1 MGLIYKPSD
10 SQGLVRALNRNIRTA
25 DEMIVGLNQAS
36 KHLVAALNNKTLSGA
51 AYTAG
56 KGMFS
61 QLVLPAISRA
71 SRSLDKLKSEAK
83 QYEGFSADAG
93 GELLDEDKLNE
104 QLQILQTQQATLIS
118 QINFYKQQAFS
129 HSDNSDLKLSYIDA
143 SQQLS
148 AYINTVSDDIQK
160 VQDKLRKLH
169 AFNTNVMPL
178 FKDVTQDFKV
188 VADAVSVITTTTF
201 TKNGKFSISKAKTAY
216 KLVEVGTNYKN
227 ARRFLSGTKIIKTVN
242 TDGDTVLKVG
252 KKYLSKVG
260 KGHIYKTGKTF
271 EALSKLKLGDYKQ
284 FSQVFKSEFKS
295 GVKVI
300 ENFKAWKGASKFTKL
315 GKGLGILGTGA
326 TIFHNASNDFK
337 GGVNGGS
344 VKKFAVDTAVDLS
357 AGAGATALGAS
368 VGSLILPPLGTVV
381 GVGVGITINVI
392 INSKFSFLGNKTIV
406 EQFKTR
412 TKAITKHISDG
423 ASEIT
428 NDIGKSLSRIFW

>member
-25 DEMIVGLNQAS
+25 DEMIAGLNQAS
-36 KHLVAALNNKTLSGA
+36 KHLVTALDNKTLSGA

-71 SRSLDKLKSEAK
+71 SRSLDKLKSKAK
-83 QYEGFSADAG
+83 QYEGFSSDAG

-169 AFNTNVMPL
+169 TFNTNVMPL
-178 FKDVTQDFKV
+178 F
-188 VADAVSVITTTTF
+188 
-201 TKNGKFSISKAKTAY
+201 
-216 KLVEVGTNYKN
+216 
-227 ARRFLSGTKIIKTVN
+227 
-242 TDGDTVLKVG
+242 
-252 KKYLSKVG
+252 
-260 KGHIYKTGKTF
+260 
-271 EALSKLKLGDYKQ
+271 
-284 FSQVFKSEFKS
+284 
-295 GVKVI
+295 
-300 ENFKAWKGASKFTKL
+300 
-315 GKGLGILGTGA
+315 
-326 TIFHNASNDFK
+326 NDFK
-337 GGVNGGS
+337 GGVNGES
-344 VKKFAVDTAVDLS
+344 VKKFAVNTAVDLS

-381 GVGVGITINVI
+381 GVGVGITLNVI
-392 INSKFSFLGNKTIV
+392 INSKFSFLGNKAIV
-406 EQFKTR
+406 EQFKTG